1 MVRKVDLGGEGETN
15 LHMRD
20 GTSLTQ
26 SIRLLHLRPKPLIHR
41 KNQFLTQRRRT
52 ARKHLQTTQIV
63 LLNDRR
69 FSEVQDDRG
78 RYVGVGDLVLLDD
91 GAEFMEVE
99 GGHDDASQAGEGGE
113 VD

>member
-1 MVRKVDLGGEGETN
+1 MVRKVDLGGVKKTN

-41 KNQFLTQRRRT
+41 KNQLLTQRRRT

-69 FSEVQDDRG
+69 FSEVQDDGG
-78 RYVGVGDLVLLDD
+78 RDVGVGDLVLLDD

-99 GGHDDASQAGEGGE
+99 GRHDDAS
-113 VD
+113 